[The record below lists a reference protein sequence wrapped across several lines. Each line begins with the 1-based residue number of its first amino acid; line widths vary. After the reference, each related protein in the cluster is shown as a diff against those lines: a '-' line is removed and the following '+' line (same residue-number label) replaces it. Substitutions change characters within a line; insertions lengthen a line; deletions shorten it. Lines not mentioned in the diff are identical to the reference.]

1 VEPIEL
7 TIDELAA
14 HLGMTTRNIRA
25 YQAKG
30 LLQPPELRGRTGYY
44 GPSHIERLELVRRLQ
59 EQGMNLATI
68 SRVIASEGSFSALVL
83 QQFRPE
89 EPYEVPLSELDGRFM
104 AQSRDEV
111 IKQATDLELIEVVD
125 EDRVVVLS
133 PTVLRRAEELVA
145 MGIPVEAQLEAVA
158 VARRSAVDTA
168 EAFIN
173 LATDH
178 LIERVTNG
186 PEVDADALGAEVER
200 LELIATDVAQ
210 ALFRAAMSDR
220 IRSLLT

>member
-83 QQFRPE
+83 HQFRPE
-89 EPYEVPLSELDGRFM
+89 EPFEVPLSELDGRFK
-104 AQSRDEV
+104 ARDRDEV
-111 IKQATDLELIEVVD
+111 IKRATDLELIEVVD
-125 EDRVVVLS
+125 DDTVVVLS

-145 MGIPVEAQLEAVA
+145 MGIPVEAQLDAVA
-158 VARRSAVDTA
+158 AARQSAVDTA

-178 LIERVTNG
+178 LIERVANG
-186 PEVDADALGAEVER
+186 RDVDTETLSAEVER

-220 IRSLLT
+220 IRSLLN

>member
-1 VEPIEL
+1 MAHTEL

-14 HLGMTTRNIRA
+14 HLRMTTRNIRA

-68 SRVIASEGSFSALVL
+68 SRVIASEGSFSAMVL
-83 QQFRPE
+83 QQFSPE
-89 EPYEVPLSELDGRFM
+89 EPYEVSLGELDGRFK
-104 AQSRDEV
+104 AEDSDAVTKRAEE
-111 IKQATDLELIEVVD
+111 LELIEVLD
-125 EDRVVVLS
+125 PDTIVVLS
-133 PTVLRRAEELVA
+133 PTVLRRAEELVS

-158 VARRSAVDTA
+158 VARQAAIDTA

-178 LIERVTNG
+178 LIEQVTHG

-200 LELIATDVAQ
+200 LELIATDVVQ
-210 ALFRAAMSDR
+210 ALFRTAMSDR
-220 IRSLLT
+220 IRSLLQ